1 MAILG
6 AFSKVTLDNFI
17 ESSIDDQMVIQAF
30 RRYKNDFSDASLEEI
45 GAYLGGMH
53 DNQIEGVVNNVKGIL
68 HEMEFVRMENEDG
81 DSITAA
87 LYPETNHPGYDVV
100 MFDDSDDTAIQLLE
114 LMKNTY
120 PDLSICFCN
129 GGDRKEDN
137 IPEINETGV
146 TFAFNMGN
154 KKTTSSR
161 ALFNRVK
168 FEPKAKRWGEFR
180 VVYSD
185 SNIKIKLL
193 HINPGSCLS
202 YQKHDNRGELWVVK
216 SGYGKVITNNTSRN
230 DVDHQRD
237 VVLKLNPLDTYQVH
251 SGVWHQLINDSKDKP
266 LEIMEMQYGKS
277 ISELD
282 IVSEGYK

>member
-1 MAILG
+1 MSAYMLNEIAGRKPGDSSSTELHSTVG
-6 AFSKVTLDNFI
+6 VISGGFDPIHSGHISLIDHVTRVYKHTIVGLN
-17 ESSIDDQMVIQAF
+17 SDDWLIRKKGYALMPWDERAKIVS
-30 RRYKNDFSDASLEEI
+30 R
-45 GAYLGGMH
+45 
-53 DNQIEGVVNNVKGIL
+53 IEGV
-68 HEMEFVRMENEDG
+68 
-81 DSITAA
+81 
-87 LYPETNHPGYDVV
+87 YDVV

-216 SGYGKVITNNTSRN
+216 SGYGKVIINNTSRN